1 MGTHANPAALSSD
14 ADSGFTAAFRD
25 VPEAITVADTQ
36 EEALLRAGEVA
47 RARACY
53 VRSC

>member
-1 MGTHANPAALSSD
+1 MRAYPATLTPD
-14 ADSGFTAAFRD
+14 PDGGFTVTFRD